1 MVKNHSSMKSKMKKL
16 LVITAVFAVGLAGI
30 AKADL
35 ATQIDACL
43 KRSSQ
48 KKVQYSIHIVK
59 ADTAKTLYS
68 HNAKKAMV
76 PASNMKII
84 VTAAALKYLGP
95 DYEYKTRIGLCDDT
109 LAIIGSGD
117 PLLGDGTTDAKYDRK
132 VSWLFDDI
140 AAALK
145 HRHITTIKDITVDT
159 SVFDDQR
166 VHPNWPKEQLN
177 RWYASEVSGLNYNAN
192 CIDITTKTVSGRVV
206 VSLEPMTD
214 FVKIVNKVVP
224 VRKGKRGV
232 GAYRQANKPN
242 NLIIKGRCKEA
253 EGPFAVAI
261 ERPAAFFGFLLAEN
275 LGRAG
280 ISVQGQLTER
290 PINADCNFTKLAEY
304 STPIADCIARCNK
317 NSLQLAAEAL
327 VKTIAAKNHADGKNG
342 SWKGSREIIH
352 KYLLGLGLD
361 KEEFYVDDG
370 SGLSRE
376 NKLSANTITKVL
388 LDVYKGKDR
397 QLYKESLAVGG
408 VDGTIGKYFR
418 EKKYK
423 GKVFGKTGYI
433 GGVRSFSGLCCTTH
447 GDYIFSILA
456 NKSNGKS
463 REAINDIV
471 KAIFEN

>member
-1 MVKNHSSMKSKMKKL
+1 VVKKRSSMKSKTKKL
-16 LVITAVFAVGLAGI
+16 LVITAVFAVGLTGA

-43 KRSSQ
+43 KRPSQ
-48 KKVQYSIHIVK
+48 KKVQYAIHIVK
-59 ADTAKTLYS
+59 GDSGQTLYS
-68 HNAKKAMV
+68 HNVNKAMV

-84 VTAAALKYLGP
+84 VTVAALKCLGP
-95 DYEYKTRIGLCDDT
+95 DYEYKTRVGLCDDT

-117 PLLGDGTTDAKYDRK
+117 PLLGDETTDAKYDRK
-132 VSWLFDDI
+132 VGWLFDDI
-140 AAALK
+140 AAVLK
-145 HRHITTIKDITVDT
+145 HRHITTIKDIIIDT
-159 SVFDDQR
+159 SVFDDQG

-177 RWYASEVSGLNYNAN
+177 RWYACEVSGLNYNDN
-192 CIDITTKTVSGRVV
+192 CIDITTKTVNGRVV
-206 VSLEPMTD
+206 ISVEPATD
-214 FVKIVNKVVP
+214 FVKIVNKVIP

-232 GAYRQANKPN
+232 GAYRQPNKPN
-242 NLIIKGRCKEA
+242 NLVIKGRCKEA

-280 ISVQGQLTER
+280 ISVKGQLTER
-290 PINADCNFTKLAEY
+290 PISADCNFTKLAEY
-304 STPIADCIARCNK
+304 STPIADCITRCNK

-327 VKTIAAKNHADGKNG
+327 VKTIAAKNNADGKNG
-342 SWKGSREIIH
+342 SWKIGREVIH
-352 KYLLGLGLD
+352 NYLLGLGLEE
-361 KEEFYVDDG
+361 KEFYADDG

-376 NKLSANTITKVL
+376 NKLSANAITKVL
-388 LDVYKGKDR
+388 LDVYKSKNW

-408 VDGTIGKYFR
+408 VDGTIGRYF
-418 EKKYK
+418 KDQKYK

-433 GGVRSFSGLCCTTH
+433 GGVRSFSGLCTTEH

-463 REAINDIV
+463 RETINDIV
-471 KAIFEN
+471 KAIFDN